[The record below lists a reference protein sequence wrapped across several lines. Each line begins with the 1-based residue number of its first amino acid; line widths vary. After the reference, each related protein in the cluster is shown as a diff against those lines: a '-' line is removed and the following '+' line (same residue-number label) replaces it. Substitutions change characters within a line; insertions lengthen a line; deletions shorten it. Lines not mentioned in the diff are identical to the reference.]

1 MRHLPTWWIVLF
13 KKMKDFDSIKENFK
27 NKDLLAQAL
36 THRSWVNEHKGIRQS
51 NERMEFLGDA
61 ILEFVVSKAIYEDFS
76 DKEEGYLTAL
86 RANLVNTV
94 ALAEI
99 ATHLDLGPKLFLSK
113 GEEDGGGRSNSS
125 LLADTVE
132 AIIGAIFIDKGISEA
147 EKFIE
152 ENILVKADEKANQ
165 PLKDCKS
172 RLQEM
177 VQAKGYSAPKYQV
190 VEESGPDHDKKFVIE
205 VLVNGEPWGRGE
217 GKSKSSAEQE
227 AACQVLSK
235 KVQ

>member
-1 MRHLPTWWIVLF
+1 MTKLDDLKNTFKDKLLF
-13 KKMKDFDSIKENFK
+13 D
-27 NKDLLAQAL
+27 QAL
-36 THRSWVNEHKGIRQS
+36 THRSWVNEHKGQRGS

-61 ILEFVVSKAIYEDFS
+61 ILEYIVSKEIYNMFP

-86 RANLVNTV
+86 RASLVNTV

-99 ATHLDLGPKLFLSK
+99 ANKLGLGPLLFLSK
-113 GEEDGGGRSNSS
+113 GEEDGGGRENSS

-132 AIIGAIFIDKGISEA
+132 SIIGAIFIDRGIDAA
-147 EKFIE
+147 EGFIK
-152 ENILVKADEKANQ
+152 ENVLIDAATKASQ
-165 PLKDCKS
+165 PLKDYKS

-177 VQAKGYSAPKYQV
+177 VQAKGFPAPKYQV
-190 VEESGPDHDKKFVIE
+190 VEESGPDHDKKFIIE
-205 VLVNGEPWGRGE
+205 VVINGESWGRGE
-217 GKSKSSAEQE
+217 GKSKSTAEQD